1 MRRRPESDLSLAPAP
16 HRSSAARSLLLGR
29 RALVGRR
36 GRFNRH
42 SWQLCLGGL
51 VVARLVAGRTLARR
65 YERVDERERRGGR
78 CSDQHCGHY
87 QDKKHPAHG
96 FHLPSRSLRCSHG
109 SKQEVLGESSTC
121 TIFGELR
128 RIPLPRTPVNKSP
141 SGARD
146 SPGWHHTYDWYG
158 GSVTDRY
165 CRNCGHELAE
175 TDRFCPNCGTPV
187 HEAAHVPTP
196 EADVDVPSP

>member
-51 VVARLVAGRTLARR
+51 VVARLVAGRALARR
-65 YERVDERERRGGR
+65 DERVDERERWGGR
-78 CSDQHCGHY
+78 CTDQHCGHY

-121 TIFGELR
+121 TIFGEVP
-128 RIPLPRTPVNKSP
+128 RIPLLRTWVNRGEKNEAGTYYKPQPLPLSFLLA
-141 SGARD
+141 ARMEATVLARRGRQ
-146 SPGWHHTYDWYG
+146 P
-158 GSVTDRY
+158 
-165 CRNCGHELAE
+165 CFQGHY
-175 TDRFCPNCGTPV
+175 RGRV
-187 HEAAHVPTP
+187 
-196 EADVDVPSP
+196 

>member
-1 MRRRPESDLSLAPAP
+1 MNFGELRKGEVQLLRIHLPRTSVNKGAMKKGQSPRRSSDPS
-16 HRSSAARSLLLGR
+16 RSSAARALLLGR

-51 VVARLVAGRTLARR
+51 VVARLVAGRALARR
-65 YERVDERERRGGR
+65 DERVDERERRGGR
-78 CSDQHCGHY
+78 CTDQHCGHY

-128 RIPLPRTPVNKSP
+128 RIPLPRTPVNK
-141 SGARD
+141 GNKRK
-146 SPGWHHTYDWYG
+146 G
-158 GSVTDRY
+158 
-165 CRNCGHELAE
+165 
-175 TDRFCPNCGTPV
+175 
-187 HEAAHVPTP
+187 
-196 EADVDVPSP
+196 

>member
-78 CSDQHCGHY
+78 CSNQHCGHY

-96 FHLPSRSLRCSHG
+96 FHLPSLSLRCSHG
-109 SKQEVLGESSTC
+109 SKYEVLGESSIF
-121 TIFGELR
+121 TIIRE
-128 RIPLPRTPVNKSP
+128 LPRTTCLRTSENYP
-141 SGARD
+141 ST
-146 SPGWHHTYDWYG
+146 HF
-158 GSVTDRY
+158 V
-165 CRNCGHELAE
+165 E
-175 TDRFCPNCGTPV
+175 
-187 HEAAHVPTP
+187 
-196 EADVDVPSP
+196 